1 MKGDANETHSLIKKR
16 VSLLSI
22 ILYLLFAV
30 PVSIF
35 IAGLV
40 ALLLVTINNVSNF
53 EGARGYAWIGWLM
66 VIAPLIYILCLITL
80 PILIK
85 KYPKALS
92 VMNWIFAAMS
102 LCLIFSLTLM

>member
-53 EGARGYAWIGWLM
+53 EGASGYAWIAWLI
-66 VIAPLIYILCLITL
+66 VIAPFIYILCLIIL
-80 PILIK
+80 SILIK
-85 KYPKALS
+85 KYPKTLS
-92 VMNWIFAAMS
+92 VMNWIFVVLS
-102 LCLIFSLTLM
+102 LCLLFSLTLM

>member
-1 MKGDANETHSLIKKR
+1 MKGDANQTHSLIKKR

-66 VIAPLIYILCLITL
+66 VIAPLIYIPCLITL

-92 VMNWIFAAMS
+92 VMNWIFAALS